1 MAEQR
6 QLSKPEIAVQ
16 KKEMKFAPAI
26 GDWTTYKPLRVVV
39 KKIKTGLYGFDRLS
53 KDEMGQMLNI
63 HYRFMANFLKRLRID
78 LGLAAQLYSCR
89 IEQTTY
95 LNFLRNITGSMLQC
109 KISWP
114 DTHETVLFLLELPL
128 ANSLVNYALGS
139 VDIENINRGLTE
151 TEKEIVIKTLS
162 EYLPSLANC
171 FAKAFDN
178 LSLSIVSCPDVIIDP
193 TIAPASTFTSF
204 IAETALA
211 DNPPGKIYFGYCG
224 QTIKY
229 LLDKFKQR
237 DLAKTLDVGRLPNAL
252 LAAISAKLSAT
263 LGETY
268 LTTNEL
274 HQLEPGDVVSF
285 ETSVEDAICA
295 KLGNSIKLSA
305 QPGTKNGKTSIKILG
320 LKDRLE
326 YEITQPVQTFTPPPK
341 TTEPKP
347 VATPPLPAKLP
358 NPAPPPPAAPPKPKK
373 EPLPTEDFL
382 DDFEDD
388 EFSDDEFADDNL

>member
-1 MAEQR
+1 VAEQR

-39 KKIKTGLYGFDRLS
+39 KKVKTGLYGFDRLS

-78 LGLAAQLYSCR
+78 LGLAVELYSCR

-171 FAKAFDN
+171 FEKAFDN
-178 LSLSIVSCPDVIIDP
+178 LALSIVSCPDVIIDP
-193 TIAPASTFTSF
+193 TIAPSSTFTSF

-224 QTIKY
+224 QTIKD

-252 LAAISAKLSAT
+252 LSALSAKLSAT

-274 HQLEPGDVVSF
+274 RQLEPGDVVSF
-285 ETSVEDAICA
+285 ETSVEKAICA
-295 KLGNSIKLSA
+295 NLGNSIKLSA
-305 QPGTKNGKTSIKILG
+305 QPGIKNGKTSIKILG

-326 YEITQPVQTFTPPPK
+326 YEITEPALSPPPK
-341 TTEPKP
+341 KTEPKP
-347 VATPPLPAKLP
+347 VAPPPLPAKSP
-358 NPAPPPPAAPPKPKK
+358 KPTPPPPVPPKPKV

-382 DDFEDD
+382 DDFEVD